1 METVTKQQI
10 ASANRFQELMAE
22 TDLVIQEA
30 TAFLQQNGTK
40 FPLTDW
46 LTPAEYAKR
55 FGLKSTNVVSNWIRR
70 GVIPS
75 ENILHVPELNDI
87 RLIKAIPYHG

>member
-1 METVTKQQI
+1 METTTNTQTFK
-10 ASANRFQELMAE
+10 ELMAQAE
-22 TDLVIQEA
+22 TTIDEA
-30 TAFLQQNGTK
+30 TAFLQQNGTR

-55 FGLKSTNVVSNWIRR
+55 FGLRSTNVVSNWIRR
-70 GVIPS
+70 GVIPA

-87 RLIKAIPYHG
+87 RLIKAVPYQE